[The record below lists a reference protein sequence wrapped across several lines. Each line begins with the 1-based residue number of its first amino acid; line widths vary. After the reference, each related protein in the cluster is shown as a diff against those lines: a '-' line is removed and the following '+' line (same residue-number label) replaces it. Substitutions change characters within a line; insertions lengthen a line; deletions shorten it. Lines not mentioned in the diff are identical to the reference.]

1 MEPGVCGAL
10 FCVLRCWCY
19 YKVFTAWRLTL
30 TTPELKKSEER
41 AFWLFLGCVALAVV
55 VLLFEILVIQSS
67 WAPVVGFVK
76 AFIFGGVAALI
87 PAVYAAFSFYRSQA
101 QSSTL
106 KFVLVIS
113 LLWFLTVA
121 VTLAVSR

>member
-1 MEPGVCGAL
+1 M
-10 FCVLRCWCY
+10 
-19 YKVFTAWRLTL
+19 L
-30 TTPELKKSEER
+30 TTPELKLSEDR
-41 AFWLFLGCVALAVV
+41 AFWLFLGCVALAVM

-76 AFIFGGVAALI
+76 AFLFGGVAALI
-87 PAVYAAFSFYRSQA
+87 PAAYAVFLFYRSQA

-121 VTLAVSR
+121 VTLALSR

>member
-1 MEPGVCGAL
+1 VAHYFACYGVG
-10 FCVLRCWCY
+10 VITRQ
-19 YKVFTAWRLTL
+19 FTAWRLTL
-30 TTPELKKSEER
+30 TTPELKLSEDR

-87 PAVYAAFSFYRSQA
+87 PAFYAAFSFYRSQA

-106 KFVLVIS
+106 KSVLVIS

>member
-1 MEPGVCGAL
+1 MS
-10 FCVLRCWCY
+10 
-19 YKVFTAWRLTL
+19 
-30 TTPELKKSEER
+30 TPELKLSDDR

-67 WAPVVGFVK
+67 WASVVGIVK
-76 AFIFGGVAALI
+76 AFIFGGVAAFI
-87 PAVYAAFSFYRSQA
+87 PTAFAAFSSYRSQV